1 MIWFLVRSQYPL
13 ALLPLPHF
21 AKVFCEHTRMRDMRC
36 LFYLRQK
43 QVKVVWSGRLFQQYC
58 FHLQIP
64 VVLKLSAHGI
74 ELKPLVWALAMG
86 SCLGG
91 KPQSRK
97 KSSARQ
103 IWSIVNVMF
112 HKTCHRKTFNLS
124 IYRTR
129 FAQVCRAPYWRTRGR
144 GFKTQIGPT
153 LAVWK

>member
-97 KSSARQ
+97 IIICPADLIDSKRHVS
-103 IWSIVNVMF
+103 
-112 HKTCHRKTFNLS
+112 KTCHRKTFNLS

-129 FAQVCRAPYWRTRGR
+129 FAQVCRAPYWSTGGR

-153 LAVWK
+153 LAVLK